1 MVHFLFYTLADDS
14 LTCVAWWWL
23 SFKIIQV
30 FVFIKVQV
38 TVRVWDLKEMPL
50 LIPQVKSRCNVIN
63 WVQNIVIAENKT
75 KNCTLN

>member
-23 SFKIIQV
+23 SFKIIHV

-38 TVRVWDLKEMPL
+38 TVRVGDLKEMSL
-50 LIPQVKSRCNVIN
+50 LVAQVKSTCHVIN
-63 WVQNIVIAENKT
+63 WV
-75 KNCTLN
+75 